1 MKKSFIYT
9 LMLAALFMIASCGK
23 SGNTVNDLLDA
34 YEEYVNDY
42 ISYIEDNPGQES
54 VGKAAE
60 LVNKAKD
67 VAEKLENR
75 KSELT
80 EEQLKRLSEIS
91 TKLSQKV
98 LDMSG
103 MGSSFDSDF
112 GGDSD
117 NSNMFNSD
125 SDNE

>member
-98 LDMSG
+98 LDMSE

>member
-54 VGKAAE
+54 VGKP
-60 LVNKAKD
+60 KK
-67 VAEKLENR
+67 
-75 KSELT
+75 
-80 EEQLKRLSEIS
+80 
-91 TKLSQKV
+91 
-98 LDMSG
+98 
-103 MGSSFDSDF
+103 
-112 GGDSD
+112 
-117 NSNMFNSD
+117 
-125 SDNE
+125 